1 MRERQSRTWS
11 ARAGAA
17 LRAATALAGVAGVP
31 LAAQAERAGAA
42 TTDGPPIEGVFLLD
56 SAAGDSVED
65 VIDRGVGLLPWYKR
79 PFARGRLREAT
90 RPAAWVSIEPGPDTL
105 RIRTEV
111 DDLRIAWEGGI
122 EGWRWKPDDYVDVT
136 ASWEGDDLLQD
147 FRGSD
152 GSRHNRYVL
161 SPDGGRL
168 ELRVRIESDQL
179 AEPLRYRLFY
189 ARRE

>member
-1 MRERQSRTWS
+1 MRGRRSQTWL

-17 LRAATALAGVAGVP
+17 LLAATALAGAAGVT
-31 LAAQAERAGAA
+31 LSAQAERAGAA
-42 TTDGPPIEGVFLLD
+42 PPDGPPIEGVFLLD

-111 DDLRIAWEGGI
+111 DDLRIPWEGGI
-122 EGWRWKPDDYVDVT
+122 EDWRWKPDDYVDVT
-136 ASWEGDDLLQD
+136 ASWDGDDLLQD

-152 GSRHNRYVL
+152 GSRYNRYVP
-161 SPDGGRL
+161 SPDGRRL

-189 ARRE
+189 ARRD